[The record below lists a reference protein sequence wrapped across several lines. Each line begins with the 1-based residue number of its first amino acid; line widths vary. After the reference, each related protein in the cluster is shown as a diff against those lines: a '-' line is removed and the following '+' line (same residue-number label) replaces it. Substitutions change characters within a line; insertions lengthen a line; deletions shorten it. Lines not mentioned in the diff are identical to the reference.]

1 MTLDSPSSEPPRQER
16 IGTNLVFQIEV
27 LTNSEGEREICHI
40 ECDPTNDD
48 GSMDEFEAIDL
59 GAECWEFIFT
69 APASFNGS
77 ERVFRKFRRYGL
89 DPHMIVEACR
99 NAVDGLEG

>member
-1 MTLDSPSSEPPRQER
+1 
-16 IGTNLVFQIEV
+16 V

-40 ECDPTNDD
+40 ECDPINDD
-48 GSMDEFEAIDL
+48 GSTDEFEAIDL

-69 APASFNGS
+69 APAGFQGT

-89 DPHMIVEACR
+89 DPDMIVEACR
-99 NAVDGLEG
+99 NAASIVGG